1 MNINYPL
8 DYAFLFLVDFRLLW
22 NLLGCV
28 MKWFY
33 IKLLQYSME
42 QWQKERE
49 KQLLD
54 FMVYKS
60 SMILNELIN
69 AERLKIIMPDEKF
82 EHFY

>member
-1 MNINYPL
+1 
-8 DYAFLFLVDFRLLW
+8 
-22 NLLGCV
+22 
-28 MKWFY
+28 
-33 IKLLQYSME
+33 ME

-69 AERLKIIMPDEKF
+69 VIKVKNNNARRRNLNFFINLI
-82 EHFY
+82 